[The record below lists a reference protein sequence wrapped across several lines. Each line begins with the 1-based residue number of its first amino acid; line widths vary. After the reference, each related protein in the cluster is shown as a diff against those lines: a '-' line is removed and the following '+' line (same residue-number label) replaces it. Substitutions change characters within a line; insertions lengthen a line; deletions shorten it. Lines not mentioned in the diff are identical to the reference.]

1 MIHWT
6 AFLLYRLR
14 GFAAPILLL
23 VFLTGCASFTVDQND
38 KAQIRISN
46 GAMGSGLELNPP
58 ILKIEPGET
67 VSWSNFTT
75 YDLRIQI
82 EPASPASDPPS
93 FISPFTT
100 VEKKFE
106 EAGSYDYTLVFSTDK
121 TFGRITGTIVVG
133 DRPASP
139 PLKRDRPE
147 SPPRERIPDTEP
159 FII

>member
-1 MIHWT
+1 MSHRT
-6 AFLLYRLR
+6 AFLSHRMK
-14 GFAAPILLL
+14 GFPAFLLL
-23 VFLTGCASFTVDQND
+23 FVLLTGCASFTVDQKD

-58 ILKIEPGET
+58 VLKIEPGET

-82 EPASPASDPPS
+82 EPAAPASDQPS
-93 FISPFTT
+93 FISPFLT

-133 DRPASP
+133 DRPTSP
-139 PLKRDRPE
+139 PHKREQPE
-147 SPPRERIPDTEP
+147 SPSRERIPDTEP
-159 FII
+159 FIL